1 MSGQIASL
9 LIVIMIM
16 QTYPSEAESFR
27 AIRRRSQAAA
37 IVDAFGGNINS
48 SCAPEQYQLE
58 YYNELYSTSAINS
71 FSGNAF
77 YYTLK
82 ATEIHKNRSES
93 VANSAVI
100 TAEEEAEDN
109 AIIDNITDHSR
120 FTPAGMETANKV
132 VCAQI
137 LHELDAEASAISNT
151 AVCPWDYI
159 CDYKADRFP
168 NYLLKARCKTSMCS
182 GNCGPKDSRH
192 NMCQSHGIHVTVLQM
207 RGKCGEWVWGQELIP
222 IACTCTRDVMMK
234 V

>member
-1 MSGQIASL
+1 
-9 LIVIMIM
+9 M
-16 QTYPSEAESFR
+16 QTCPSEAKRFG
-27 AIRRRSQAAA
+27 AIRRQSQATA
-37 IVDAFGGNINS
+37 IVDAFGGNVNS

-82 ATEIHKNRSES
+82 AMETHNNRSES
-93 VANSAVI
+93 AANSAVI
-100 TAEEEAEDN
+100 TAEKEAKGN
-109 AIIDNITDHSR
+109 VIIANITDHSR

-137 LHELDAEASAISNT
+137 LHELDAEASAISST

-168 NYLLKARCKTSMCS
+168 NYLFKARCKTSMCS
-182 GNCGPKDSRH
+182 GNCGPKNSRH
-192 NMCQSHGIHVTVLQM
+192 NMCQSHGIHLTVLQM
-207 RGKCGEWVWGQELIP
+207 RGKCGEWVWGQELLP

-234 V
+234 M